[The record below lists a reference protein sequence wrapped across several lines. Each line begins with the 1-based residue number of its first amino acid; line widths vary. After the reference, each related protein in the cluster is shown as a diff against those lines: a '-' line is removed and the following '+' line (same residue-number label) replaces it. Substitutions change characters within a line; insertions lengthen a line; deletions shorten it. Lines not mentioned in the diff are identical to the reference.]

1 MVTEPQGE
9 QTYVSNAFG
18 TVTDKRVIYFRAKGW
33 FSGGS
38 REDIPLKHVTSV
50 RVDIKRRPVAG
61 IVLGLIGLGMLAS
74 GEAASGEAGVII
86 GGLVLIA
93 LVLIALAG
101 LLLWGSPSVVVNTAG
116 QDLSAARG
124 FPWQRNEANAFA
136 EALRKQ
142 LFRE

>member
-1 MVTEPQGE
+1 MAEMQGE
-9 QTYVSNAFG
+9 QTHVSNPFG

-50 RVDIKRRPVAG
+50 RVDIKRHPVVG
-61 IVLGLIGLGMLAS
+61 IVLGLIGFAALAS
-74 GEAASGEAGVII
+74 GQAGVVI
-86 GGLVLIA
+86 GGLI
-93 LVLIALAG
+93 LIALAG
-101 LLLWGSPSVVVNTAG
+101 LVLWGSPSVVVNTAG

-124 FPWQRNEANAFA
+124 FPWQRNEANAFVD
-136 EALRKQ
+136 ALRRQ

>member
-9 QTYVSNAFG
+9 QTYISNAFG
-18 TVTDKRVIYFRAKGW
+18 TVTNRRVIYFRAKGW

-50 RVDIKRRPVAG
+50 RVDIKRHPVRG
-61 IVLGLIGLGMLAS
+61 IVLGLIGLRML
-74 GEAASGEAGVII
+74 ASGEAGVII
-86 GGLVLIA
+86 GG

-136 EALRKQ
+136 ETLRKQ

>member
-1 MVTEPQGE
+1 MAEIQNE
-9 QTYVSNAFG
+9 QTYVNNSFG

-50 RVDIKRRPVAG
+50 RVDIKRHLIVG
-61 IVLGLIGLGMLAS
+61 IVVGLIGLAIFGS
-74 GEAASGEAGVII
+74 GEVSGVI
-86 GGLVLIA
+86 GGIILI
-93 LVLIALAG
+93 VIAI
-101 LLLWGSPSVVVNTAG
+101 LLLWGSPLVVVNTAG
-116 QDLSAARG
+116 QDISAAHG
-124 FPWQRNEANAFA
+124 FPWQRAEANTFV

>member
-9 QTYVSNAFG
+9 QTYISNAFG
-18 TVTDKRVIYFRAKGW
+18 TVTNRRVIYFRAKGW

-50 RVDIKRRPVAG
+50 RVDIKRHPVAG
-61 IVLGLIGLGMLAS
+61 IVLGLIGLRML
-74 GEAASGEAGVII
+74 ASGEAGVII
-86 GGLVLIA
+86 GG

-136 EALRKQ
+136 ETLRKQ

>member
-1 MVTEPQGE
+1 VTEPQGE
-9 QTYVSNAFG
+9 QTYISNAFG
-18 TVTDKRVIYFRAKGW
+18 TVTNRRVIYFRAKGW

-50 RVDIKRRPVAG
+50 RVDIKRHPVAG
-61 IVLGLIGLGMLAS
+61 IVLGLIGLRML
-74 GEAASGEAGVII
+74 ASGEAGVII
-86 GGLVLIA
+86 GG

-136 EALRKQ
+136 ETLRKQ

>member
-1 MVTEPQGE
+1 MVQGE

-93 LVLIALAG
+93 LAG